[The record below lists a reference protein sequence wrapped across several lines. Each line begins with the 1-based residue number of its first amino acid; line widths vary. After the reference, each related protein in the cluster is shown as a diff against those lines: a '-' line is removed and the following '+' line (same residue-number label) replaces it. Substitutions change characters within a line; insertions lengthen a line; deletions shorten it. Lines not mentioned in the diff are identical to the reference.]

1 MQPLKI
7 LFATMPLDGHFNP
20 LTGLAAYLRDQ
31 GHDVRWYTGGT
42 YADKAERLGIPAY
55 RFRKAR
61 VINQEN
67 FDELFP
73 ERKHI
78 KGTIARL
85 KFDIKTMFVLPVHDY
100 MTDLFALRE
109 DFAFDLMVCDCL
121 FCAGQVVQH
130 VFRVPVVNVGIVPL
144 TENSRDLPP
153 SGLGLTPSSGW
164 LGRQKQALLRFVTD
178 RMFRESKE
186 VYNGVIAAFGLPP
199 QQDNIFNIGVRTA
212 DVYLQS
218 GVPGFEYKRS
228 DMSKTVRFVGA
239 MLPHRTGAKKP
250 FAHAAKLGQYKK
262 VILATQGTVE
272 RDVEKLLV
280 PTLEAFKD
288 SEHLVVV
295 TTGGSGTAE
304 LRARYPQANVLIE
317 DFIDFDV
324 IMPHADVYVTNAG
337 YGGVMLSIQNHLP
350 MVVAGVHEGKSEIA
364 ARVGYFGLGENLR
377 TETPTPKQLRQAVE
391 TVLASREYRQN
402 VIRLSHEFRSFKSNL
417 LCEQYIA
424 DVMQKHEAR
433 QGRRVVEG
441 V

>member
-1 MQPLKI
+1 MKPLKI

-20 LTGLAAYLRDQ
+20 LTGLAVYLREQ
-31 GHDVRWYTGGT
+31 GHDVRWYTGGP

-67 FDELFP
+67 FNDLFP
-73 ERKHI
+73 ERKTI
-78 KGTIARL
+78 RGKIARL
-85 KFDIKTMFVLPVHDY
+85 KFDIKHLFILPVHDY
-100 MTDLFALRE
+100 MTDLFAVRE
-109 DFAFDLMVCDCL
+109 AFAFDLMVCDSL

-130 VFRVPVVNVGIVPL
+130 VFRVPVVSVGVVPL

-178 RMFRESKE
+178 RMFLESTQ
-186 VYNGVIAAFGLPP
+186 VYNEVIAAFGLPP
-199 QQDNIFNIGVRTA
+199 QRDSIFNIGVRTA

-228 DMSKTVRFVGA
+228 DMSKKVRFVGA

-250 FAHAAKLGQYKK
+250 FAHAAKLSQHKK

-272 RDVEKLLV
+272 QDVEKLLV

-295 TTGGSGTAE
+295 TTGGSGTAD
-304 LRARYPQANVLIE
+304 LRARYPQANVIIE

-337 YGGVMLSIQNHLP
+337 YGGVMLSIQHHLP

-391 TVLASREYRQN
+391 KVLTSREYRQN
-402 VIRLSHEFRSFKSNL
+402 VIRLSHEFRSFNPNL
-417 LCEQYIA
+417 LSEQYIT
-424 DVMQKHEAR
+424 DVVEKHEAQR
-433 QGRRVVEG
+433 ERRVGAG

>member
-1 MQPLKI
+1 MKPLKI

-20 LTGLAAYLRDQ
+20 LTGLAVYLREQ
-31 GHDVRWYTGGT
+31 GHDVRWYTGGAF
-42 YADKAERLGIPAY
+42 ADKAERLGIPAY
-55 RFRKAR
+55 RFQKAR

-73 ERKHI
+73 ERKRI
-78 KGTIARL
+78 KGRVARL
-85 KFDIKTMFVLPVHDY
+85 KFDIKHLFVLPVRDY
-100 MTDLFALRE
+100 MADLFAVRE
-109 DFAFDLMVCDCL
+109 AFAFDLMVCDCL
-121 FCAGQVVQH
+121 FCAGQAVRH
-130 VFRVPVVNVGIVPL
+130 VFRVPVVSVGVVPL

-178 RMFRESKE
+178 RMFRESTQL
-186 VYNGVIAAFGLPP
+186 YNEVIADFGLPA
-199 QQDNIFNIGVRTA
+199 QRDSIFNIGVRTS
-212 DVYLQS
+212 DLYLQS
-218 GVPGFEYKRS
+218 GVPGFEYTRS
-228 DMSKTVRFVGA
+228 DLSKTVRFVGA
-239 MLPHRTGAKKP
+239 LLPHRSGAKKP
-250 FAHAAKLGQYKK
+250 FAHAAKLGQFKK

-295 TTGGSGTAE
+295 TTGGSGTAD
-304 LRARYPQANVLIE
+304 LRRRYPQANVIIE

-324 IMPHADVYVTNAG
+324 IMPHADVYMTNAG

-377 TETPTPKQLRQAVE
+377 TETPTPERVRRAVE
-391 TVLASREYRQN
+391 TVLTSREYRQN
-402 VIRLSHEFRSFKSNL
+402 VVRLSHEFRSFNPNL
-417 LCEQYIA
+417 LAEQYIA
-424 DVMQKHEAR
+424 DVMQRHEAGR
-433 QGRRVVEG
+433 ERRVVEA